1 MCANKCHVYLTL
13 CNAKVSIQRFT
24 SYFFVSKVRVLP
36 LFLLVNGMKKI
47 LIYSQWILNTY
58 NGKVLHYFLLW
69 ALFVNT
75 FIKCKHLVGRNGRP
89 KQESDQANVS
99 RVPDVAKG
107 YPILL
112 TVTSVTLTST
122 SLVSVPDRVGCSRKL
137 DFLSI
142 PGGKYDKNHKNIKAD
157 LLVYRSKFFFGEK
170 RMRRKKERIYS
181 LRNTIP
187 HFYMLWKLPKR
198 SYGQS
203 IPFLERLSSSAVI
216 SNLEKRSTLR
226 QCIAHFLT

>member
-69 ALFVNT
+69 VLFVNT

-112 TVTSVTLTST
+112 SHQSQ
-122 SLVSVPDRVGCSRKL
+122 SHQQVS
-137 DFLSI
+137 FLSLTVSDAVESLI
-142 PGGKYDKNHKNIKAD
+142 SFQYQEENMTKTTKT
-157 LLVYRSKFFFGEK
+157 SKQICLYIGLTFFLAKRGWGE
-170 RMRRKKERIYS
+170 RKKGY
-181 LRNTIP
+181 
-187 HFYMLWKLPKR
+187 
-198 SYGQS
+198 
-203 IPFLERLSSSAVI
+203 
-216 SNLEKRSTLR
+216 TL
-226 QCIAHFLT
+226 